1 MKKYFLIVMVFLTC
15 VNLNAA
21 DEFDSAVS
29 TINSAETSFMSIL
42 GFAVRLILGFG
53 LPLFCMG
60 LGGYLGFVQA
70 KRKAEQDQST
80 FKIFG
85 ITAVC
90 AVIGFFVFIATAML
104 ISSGLYGDSGYVFE
118 NVIYDFWKNAK

>member
-1 MKKYFLIVMVFLTC
+1 MKKYFLMTMVFLTC
-15 VNLNAA
+15 VSLNAA

-42 GFAVRLILGFG
+42 GFAVRLVLGFG
-53 LPLFCMG
+53 LPLGCMI
-60 LGGYLGFVQA
+60 LGGYLGFAQA

-85 ITAVC
+85 VTAVC
-90 AVIGFFVFIATAML
+90 AVIGFFVFVVTAML
-104 ISSGLYGDSGYVFE
+104 ISSGLYGNSSYVFE
-118 NVIYDFWKNAK
+118 NVIYEFWKNAK